1 MNSIENLL
9 IAPIKSF
16 DRESFNN
23 HLKNLSV
30 NDRKKLIS
38 GICSNKFSSI
48 YLKYIY
54 RANVDDLFYED
65 ELSILKKNVNRYQIQ
80 NLEIVKEVLH
90 VDKIFKENNLNPVY
104 LKGVAL
110 MSEFDDISLRPS
122 NDIDI
127 LFNKEEVFDAYEILK
142 NNGYKEFSNIHLSK
156 SDLKDYTKENHH
168 LPELCRDTKIMIEL
182 HHRVTLNQDFE
193 NCPLAQKII
202 NEKMLFNFYGI
213 EIFKPNLNN
222 QVIHLILH
230 YSLQNFFHNSLRI
243 FYDIYQIEKKYEIDW
258 EEIFQSYENKKIR
271 RAILLTV
278 GVLNRDFKLIK
289 DFDSFK
295 SKFLVDFPSEEI
307 IENCFKRTFDLN
319 KKNIH
324 PKTLL
329 MIDQSNSFTSIFKVI
344 FKFIFN
350 IKKMAIRDN
359 RITEKNYIKIFY
371 FSVIHFFKKIKISSS
386 SVIQLMIKRGEIFN
400 DYFSIKKIQKWIN

>member
-16 DRESFNN
+16 DRGGFNN
-23 HLKNLSV
+23 HLKSLSID
-30 NDRKKLIS
+30 DRKKLIS

-48 YLKYIY
+48 YLKYIFT
-54 RANVDDLFYED
+54 ANIDDLFYED
-65 ELSILKKNVNRYQIQ
+65 ELLILKNNAERYQIQ

-110 MSEFDDISLRPS
+110 MNEFEDISLRPS

-127 LFNKEEVFDAYEILK
+127 LFNEEEVFDAFEILK
-142 NNGYKEFSNIHLSK
+142 NNGYKEFSNTQLSK
-156 SDLKDYTKENHH
+156 SDLKDYSKENHH

-182 HHRVTLNQDFE
+182 HHRLTLNQDFE
-193 NCPLAQKII
+193 NCPLTQKII
-202 NEKMLFNFYGI
+202 NEKTLFDFYGI
-213 EIFKPNLNN
+213 KIFKPNLNN
-222 QVIHLILH
+222 LVTHLILH

-243 FYDIYQIEKKYEIDW
+243 FYDIYQIEKNYDIDW
-258 EEIFQSYENKKIR
+258 KLVIQSHESEKLR

-295 SKFLVDFPSEEI
+295 NKFLVDFPSDEI

-319 KKNIH
+319 QKNIH

-329 MIDQSNSFTSIFKVI
+329 MIDQPNSFISIFKVI

-359 RITEKNYIKIFY
+359 RITEKNHIKIFY
-371 FSVIHFFKKIKISSS
+371 FSIIHFFKKMKISSS
-386 SVIQLMIKRGEIFN
+386 SVMQLMLKRGEVSN
-400 DYFSIKKIQKWIN
+400 DYFSVKKIQKWIN